1 MKVQQSLG
9 VVHKGPA
16 VVEGRREVEGH
27 RVYTWVELEV
37 FVPWCR
43 IYWDIEV

>member
-1 MKVQQSLG
+1 MKVQHCLG
-9 VVHKGPA
+9 VVHKGRG
-16 VVEGRREVEGH
+16 VVEGRREVERR